1 MEFYIGQEKRIR
13 KVIDEEAVNQF
24 AEVSGDCNPLHINE
38 EYAQKSIFGKRIA
51 HGILS
56 VSYISAVL
64 GNEFPGVGTIYME
77 QHTKFL
83 KPIYFGETV
92 EILVRIKDI
101 KGNKAVLQT
110 DVIKENGEIAVEGEA
125 LVRLP

>member
-1 MEFYIGQEKRIR
+1 MEFSIGQEKRIR

-38 EYAQKSIFGKRIA
+38 EYAKKSVFGKRIA

-83 KPIYFGETV
+83 KPIYIGETV
-92 EILVRIKDI
+92 EILVRIRDI